1 MENYQIIENFKLKS
15 IIKKFSESG
24 QKDVYLVES
33 EEYGKVILKI
43 ITKVDERVKREIQIV
58 TKNNF
63 ENVPKIFKSDS
74 FEIAETKGLYIYE
87 QYIDGYSLRDLLNDK
102 GRLSFNEAI
111 NLCETMLSILLQL
124 EKHKIVH
131 RDIKPENILF
141 DNFNHKW
148 FLIDFGIARALDYSS
163 LTNTATLMGPHTPG
177 YGAPELFQYRK
188 TDIDNRADIFSLGV
202 VLFECLTGKN
212 PFRSNSDNGLFDIW
226 YKTVTLLPES
236 IQIAGDDGM
245 QFINLIQV
253 FMAKPIAQRPKNV
266 EKAIKWF
273 YEVKQKLGL

>member
-1 MENYQIIENFKLKS
+1 MENCQIIENFGLKS
-15 IIKKFSESG
+15 IIQKFSESG

-43 ITKVDERVKREIQIV
+43 ITRIDERVKREIQIV
-58 TKNNF
+58 TLNNF

-87 QYIDGYSLRDLLNDK
+87 QYIDGHSLRDLLNLK
-102 GRLSFNEAI
+102 GKLSLKETI
-111 NLCETMLSILLQL
+111 DLCETMLAILLQL

-141 DNFNHKW
+141 DKNNHKW
-148 FLIDFGIARALDYSS
+148 FLIDFGIARALEFSS

-177 YGAPELFQYRK
+177 YGAPELFQYKK

-226 YKTVTLLPES
+226 YKTITLFPES
-236 IQIAGDDGM
+236 IQIDGDDGM
-245 QFINLIQV
+245 QFVNLIQV
-253 FMAKPIAQRPKNV
+253 FMAKPIAQRPRNV

>member
-102 GRLSFNEAI
+102 GRLSLNEAI
-111 NLCETMLSILLQL
+111 DLCETMLSILLQL

-148 FLIDFGIARALDYSS
+148 FLIDFGIARALD
-163 LTNTATLMGPHTPG
+163 
-177 YGAPELFQYRK
+177 
-188 TDIDNRADIFSLGV
+188 
-202 VLFECLTGKN
+202 
-212 PFRSNSDNGLFDIW
+212 
-226 YKTVTLLPES
+226 
-236 IQIAGDDGM
+236 
-245 QFINLIQV
+245 
-253 FMAKPIAQRPKNV
+253 
-266 EKAIKWF
+266 
-273 YEVKQKLGL
+273 

>member
-1 MENYQIIENFKLKS
+1 
-15 IIKKFSESG
+15 
-24 QKDVYLVES
+24 
-33 EEYGKVILKI
+33 
-43 ITKVDERVKREIQIV
+43 
-58 TKNNF
+58 
-63 ENVPKIFKSDS
+63 
-74 FEIAETKGLYIYE
+74 
-87 QYIDGYSLRDLLNDK
+87 
-102 GRLSFNEAI
+102 
-111 NLCETMLSILLQL
+111 
-124 EKHKIVH
+124 
-131 RDIKPENILF
+131 
-141 DNFNHKW
+141 
-148 FLIDFGIARALDYSS
+148 
-163 LTNTATLMGPHTPG
+163 MGPHTPG

-236 IQIAGDDGM
+236 IQIDGDDGM